1 MARTKLILSF
11 VLLICYQLH
20 LSCHY
25 CVVTENPEATCRS
38 SMFVS
43 AEDGDTDDDRS
54 SADATF
60 YQEILSEFQRT
71 KPTSPPSEEDNVE
84 RWSRRVLRLRRKDT
98 ALTERHVEDDAG
110 EETSEGPVIV
120 NHFDLQQFPPRRIL
134 SPKSAVEIA
143 DEELQAS
150 INFPCPC
157 ATNNNVYV
165 PQEEGTRFAYLI
177 TVHNYRTA
185 ADATYLYRALRD
197 TGHPGAAPIILIH
210 VDLKFA
216 WKDFKQSSLYHE
228 IYIKNC
234 TCSSLTHVTSIYDC
248 QWSKWSMNYP
258 TLWAMKALVTD
269 EKFRGKWVSFV
280 TLKKWFS
287 LHRNRTIS
295 YFLMFHVLFKCNLG
309 YIHKFKWR

>member
-1 MARTKLILSF
+1 MARSKLILFF
-11 VLLICYQLH
+11 VLLIYYQLH

-43 AEDGDTDDDRS
+43 AEDGDTDDDDRS

-60 YQEILSEFQRT
+60 YQEILSEFQRD
-71 KPTSPPSEEDNVE
+71 KPTSPPSEEDNLE
-84 RWSRRVLRLRRKDT
+84 RWNRRVVRLRRQDA
-98 ALTERHVEDDAG
+98 ALTERHEDAVG
-110 EETSEGPVIV
+110 EKTGEAGPVIV

-134 SPKSAVEIA
+134 SPKSAAEISN
-143 DEELQAS
+143 EELQAS
-150 INFPCPC
+150 INLQCPC
-157 ATNNNVYV
+157 TANNNVYV
-165 PQEEGTRFAYLI
+165 QQEEGTRFAYLI
-177 TVHNYRTA
+177 VVHNYRTA

-197 TGHPGAAPIILIH
+197 TGYPGAAPIILIH

-216 WKDFKQSSLYHE
+216 WQDFKQSSLYHE

-258 TLWAMKALVTD
+258 TLWAMKTLITD
-269 EKFRGKWVSFV
+269 EKFKGKWVSFV
-280 TLKKWFS
+280 TL
-287 LHRNRTIS
+287 L
-295 YFLMFHVLFKCNLG
+295 
-309 YIHKFKWR
+309 